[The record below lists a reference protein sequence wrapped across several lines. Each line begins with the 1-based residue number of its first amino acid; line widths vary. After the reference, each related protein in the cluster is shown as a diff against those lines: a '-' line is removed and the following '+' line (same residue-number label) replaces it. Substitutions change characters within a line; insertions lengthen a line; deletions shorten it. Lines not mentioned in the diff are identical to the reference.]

1 MQWRYSLCFESLN
14 FKINFRAI
22 NFLDHR
28 IVRKALNYHG
38 GATQC
43 VKQNNEPATLSDDL
57 WFIFLLIVKKKSVR
71 LVWLEMFLMSLK
83 TS

>member
-1 MQWRYSLCFESLN
+1 MVAQENIIKIEKKLCNSLCFESLN

-43 VKQNNEPATLSDDL
+43 VKQNNEPATLSDD
-57 WFIFLLIVKKKSVR
+57 F
-71 LVWLEMFLMSLK
+71 
-83 TS
+83 